1 MSVSRKWNPN
11 HYRRGCWVRS
21 HQRAK
26 GVVVKSH
33 WRGEHEVKGH
43 FSAFV
48 PRQLS
53 LENTNQHTPATQDQ
67 DNPTQLSLLAALK
80 KAADDQEHPRYDNE
94 VIPKAGDQE
103 LEVTAVIWTT
113 DTGKTELARDNI
125 NVPVNARNVTIMGRT
140 EDGKNITLQ
149 ADVFHSANGTTWV
162 RPETKR

>member
-21 HQRAK
+21 HQRTK
-26 GVVVKSH
+26 GVIVKRH

-43 FSAFV
+43 FSEFI
-48 PRQLS
+48 PKQLS
-53 LENTNQHTPATQDQ
+53 LEDTSQQTPAMQDT
-67 DNPTQLSLLAALK
+67 DDLTQLSLLAALN
-80 KAADDQEHPRYDNE
+80 KATDDRERPRYDNE
-94 VIPKAGDQE
+94 VIPEPGDQG

-113 DTGKTELARDNI
+113 DAGKTELARDNI
-125 NVPVNARNVTIMGRT
+125 NIPVNAKNVTIMGRT
-140 EDGKNITLQ
+140 RDGKNITLQ